1 MEYMKTASLQA
12 VNYAKVQEI
21 TQSADE
27 SLAAFRDCPTQ
38 YTKSDPNSEVGRL
51 YLFFLKNNF
60 YAIYFDYIFLSPNNC
75 QILPTSIDTHPEL
88 LFLFLS
94 LSKKQKNNHETKT
107 KSKRHTQAPM

>member
-21 TQSADE
+21 TQNADE

-51 YLFFLKNNF
+51 YLFFWKIIF
-60 YAIYFDYIFLSPNNC
+60 MQYILITFFSP
-75 QILPTSIDTHPEL
+75 PSTARSFP
-88 LFLFLS
+88 
-94 LSKKQKNNHETKT
+94 
-107 KSKRHTQAPM
+107 PP